1 MAKEESEE
9 INMKNLFVAV
19 LVFALIVIPYTYYYF
34 PSLNK
39 TNSMRQ
45 QIANIT
51 ASSNRFASGT
61 LIIYKN
67 LLESKK
73 EDYKNEL
80 ASLTLLIPEF
90 STTKTNLMSPFDII
104 REEIPGDWSVV
115 PEGKFSKSN
124 NLVFWPFKFKYI
136 GTNADAVKVLA
147 YMESANQFMRL
158 DSFKIDTT
166 NELVTLS
173 GVVELVFREYPLE
186 NNGGEK

>member
-1 MAKEESEE
+1 
-9 INMKNLFVAV
+9 
-19 LVFALIVIPYTYYYF
+19 
-34 PSLNK
+34 
-39 TNSMRQ
+39 MRQ

-90 STTKTNLMSPFDII
+90 STTKTNLMAPFDII

-158 DSFKIDTT
+158 DSFKIDSN